1 MENSFVFFFSIIG
14 LVFGSFINCFVWRLY
29 KKTSLMGR
37 SACPR
42 CFKQIAWYDN
52 IPVLSFIFLKAKCR
66 HCHQPI
72 SWQYPLVEIATAIL
86 FVLLFFKNISSA
98 SFALL
103 MMRDWLLV
111 SALIVIF
118 VYDLRWQLVPMGVV
132 WSMCVLMLVF
142 NILLGYSWVLIII
155 SALVATAFF
164 WIQYILT
171 KKKGLGEGD
180 IWLGL
185 LLGLSFPNFSHLLA
199 ILIIS

>member
-1 MENSFVFFFSIIG
+1 
-14 LVFGSFINCFVWRLY
+14 
-29 KKTSLMGR
+29 
-37 SACPR
+37 
-42 CFKQIAWYDN
+42 
-52 IPVLSFIFLKAKCR
+52 
-66 HCHQPI
+66 
-72 SWQYPLVEIATAIL
+72 
-86 FVLLFFKNISSA
+86 
-98 SFALL
+98 

-199 ILIIS
+199 ILIISYGAGSLVSLILLLVKKKHRKSRIALGPFLAFGAIITLIWGDQLINWYLGLFS